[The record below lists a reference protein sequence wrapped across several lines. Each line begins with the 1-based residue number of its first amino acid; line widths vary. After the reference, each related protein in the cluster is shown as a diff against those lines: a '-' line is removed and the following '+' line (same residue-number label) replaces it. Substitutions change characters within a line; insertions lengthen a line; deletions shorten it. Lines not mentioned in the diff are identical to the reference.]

1 MLFLLIMD
9 FKIKNEVFLIRE
21 IGINHKAERNKLSD
35 QKYW

>member
-9 FKIKNEVFLIRE
+9 FKNKKKVFLIGE
-21 IGINHKAERNKLSD
+21 IGINHKGGKNKLLD